1 MDDVDADDIHDGDDE
16 DDVLLG
22 VLDEAH
28 LGMILMKMIFMMA
41 MMMIMVF
48 FLMSLMKLTRA
59 AWSILPFL
67 K

>member
-28 LGMILMKMIFMMA
+28 WG
-41 MMMIMVF
+41 
-48 FLMSLMKLTRA
+48 
-59 AWSILPFL
+59 
-67 K
+67 

>member
-28 LGMILMKMIFMMA
+28 LGMILMVILS
-41 MMMIMVF
+41 MMMIMMF